1 MFKRN
6 TVSRSLLSAFALA
19 ALCLF
24 SAASAAQT
32 GNQTTTGAPLR
43 GVDVKLGK
51 NPGGILATR
60 TTDSNGKIDWGV
72 LAKGS
77 YYLMVVGP
85 GGDANGE
92 TYIVEITGASGG
104 PVKRGWDPKKQKAF
118 ALPTNAQSN
127 AAASAY
133 TDTDTIT
140 FVASGEPA
148 SIGAKGAKG
157 GNPSIVAK
165 NAKGGDPSIESTI
178 VKSKSNITNN

>member
-6 TVSRSLLSAFALA
+6 TVSRYLLSAFALA

-24 SAASAAQT
+24 SAASTAQT
-32 GNQTTTGAPLR
+32 GNQTTTVAPLR

-60 TTDSNGKIDWGV
+60 TTDSNGKINWGV

-92 TYIVEITGASGG
+92 TYIVEITGAVGG
-104 PVKRGWDPKKQKAF
+104 PVKRGWDPEKKQAF
-118 ALPTNAQSN
+118 ALPTNAQSK
-127 AAASAY
+127 AASAY
-133 TDTDTIT
+133 AYTDTIIFDANGPPT
-140 FVASGEPA
+140 PC
-148 SIGAKGAKG
+148 
-157 GNPSIVAK
+157 
-165 NAKGGDPSIESTI
+165 ESTI

>member
-6 TVSRSLLSAFALA
+6 TVSRYPLSAFALA

-24 SAASAAQT
+24 SAASTAQT

-77 YYLMVVGP
+77 YYLMVLGP

-92 TYIVEITGASGG
+92 TYIVEITGAVAS
-104 PVKRGWDPKKQKAF
+104 PVKRGWDPKKKRAF

-140 FVASGEPA
+140 FVARGETASIVAKGGPA
-148 SIGAKGAKG
+148 SIG
-157 GNPSIVAK
+157 
-165 NAKGGDPSIESTI
+165 STI
-178 VKSKSNITNN
+178 VKSKSNISNN